1 MNSEIYLLSKLI
13 MKVFYKFFLTFVL
26 ISKSLFLNAS
36 LVDNQ
41 NLYENN
47 GINSCFIYS
56 PYLGLVNDIEKLDVS
71 SDDFRLSDNNKIYLA
86 GNVIIDFPEG
96 MIYSNLA
103 NLDQDNKNILFK
115 GESKIIFED
124 YFISASEGSF
134 NRDDNEISL
143 NEGQI
148 FFNERQLIF
157 AFDALKGNLKE
168 GINLENASVTSCLD
182 EQKGWAIKADEININ
197 TDTNRGLAENVAI
210 KLRDQTI
217 FYSPV
222 LPFPTSSERMSGF
235 LEPSLSY
242 SSDGID
248 LNLPYFLVIDEKSD
262 LTLSARNISER
273 GSGVE
278 INYRKKHLSNIR
290 NIDLIYFNDDKEFKN
305 ENNLTEKYSRWAY
318 KINDAFDFNKVQ
330 INVNW
335 SKASDD
341 MVLRDI
347 PGEITNIGNRYD
359 YVLPQF
365 INLKY
370 ADKTFKA
377 NIYHGG
383 FQTLNPLLTDGYKV
397 SPALDLVFFKKFRKF
412 NIENKFNYSSFKA
425 NRIHD
430 FYSNQS
436 AMMMSDSMNIEQN
449 YKSTILDPIEGNR
462 IFTSINANTRKTL
475 GKTSININSGMYA
488 LSYDLNMQA
497 HDESVLVPKADI
509 SMQYTSS
516 KKTQN
521 GMRAITPKIMLGYTG
536 YEDQSQNPI
545 FDTYELTPNNII
557 FSNNRFTGMDRIG
570 DQKFVSVGLNI
581 MSMNSNKDNLMFF
594 VGKKIYLENPI
605 NKIGGISPN
614 SKDNSP
620 IAIMTNYKTHN
631 NFNFRLYTGLRE
643 KDDRVLLGGA
653 DISKEYK
660 NLSINYSK
668 RYRRMAGSFGETL
681 DYSELGSQIN
691 ISSRI
696 KIYAKIKQDD
706 EKNRIIENIIGIEY
720 EDCCYK
726 FRLVGRDR
734 DYSNFN
740 VYNNQNNYQYLQ
752 DAWKDLIEIQS
763 KGSISFEFELKGFN
777 SSFDKVGRLFN
788 NSLSKY

>member
-1 MNSEIYLLSKLI
+1 MNSEIYLLSNLI
-13 MKVFYKFFLTFVL
+13 MKVFYKFFLTFFL

-36 LVDNQ
+36 VVDNQ

-168 GINLENASVTSCLD
+168 GINLENVSVTSCLD

-210 KLRDQTI
+210 KLRDQTV

-248 LNLPYFLVIDEKSD
+248 LNLPYFWVIDEKSD
-262 LTLSARNISER
+262 LTLSARNISKI

-278 INYRKKHLSNIR
+278 INYRKKHSINLR

-305 ENNLTEKYSRWAY
+305 ENNLSDKYSRWAY
-318 KINDAFDFNKVQ
+318 KINDGFDLDKVH

-341 MVLRDI
+341 MVLKDI
-347 PGEITNIGNRYD
+347 PGEITNVGKRQE

-365 INLKY
+365 INVEYVNKF
-370 ADKTFKA
+370 FKA
-377 NIYHGG
+377 NIYHKS
-383 FQTLNPLLTDGYKV
+383 FQTLNPLLSNGYKV
-397 SPALDLVFFKKFRKF
+397 SPAIDLVYFKKFKYL
-412 NIENKFNYSSFKA
+412 NIENKINYSSFKA
-425 NRIHD
+425 EEIHE
-430 FYSNQS
+430 FYTSNN
-436 AMMMSDSMNIEQN
+436 MMMSGNMLMGENFRS
-449 YKSTILDPIEGNR
+449 SILNPVDGNR
-462 IFTSINANTRKTL
+462 IYASINASTSKKL
-475 GKTSININSGMYA
+475 GKTNINIKSGLYG
-488 LSYDLNMQA
+488 LSYDLKNDVQT
-497 HDESVLVPKADI
+497 DSVLVPKTEI
-509 SMQYTSS
+509 TFQYISS
-516 KKTQN
+516 KKTKA
-521 GMRAITPKIMLGYTG
+521 GMRTITPKMMLGYSG
-536 YEDQSQNPI
+536 YENQSKNPI
-545 FDTYELTPNNII
+545 FDTYEITPNNII
-557 FSNNRFTGMDRIG
+557 FSNSRYTGMDRIG
-570 DQKFVSVGLNI
+570 DQKFVSIGLNL
-581 MSMNSNKDNLMFF
+581 MSMNMSMDKLMFF
-594 VGKKIYLENPI
+594 LGKKIYFEDPK
-605 NKIGGISPN
+605 NKIGAMSPN
-614 SKDNSP
+614 TKNNSP
-620 IAIMTNYKTHN
+620 IVFMTNYKTNN
-631 NFNFRLYTGLRE
+631 NFNFRLYTGLRS
-643 KDDRVLLGGA
+643 KDERVLLGGA
-653 DISKEYK
+653 DISKKYK
-660 NLSINYSK
+660 KMSVNYSK

-681 DYSELGSQIN
+681 DYSELKGQIN
-691 ISSRI
+691 INSKI
-696 KIYAKIKQDD
+696 KLYAQIKQDD
-706 EKNRIIENIIGIEY
+706 KQKKIIENTIGVEY

-726 FRLVGRDR
+726 FRLVGKDR

-740 VYNNQNNYQYLQ
+740 VYNNNNNYQYLQ
-752 DAWKDLIEIQS
+752 DAFRDLIQIQS

-788 NSLSKY
+788 NSLSNY

>member
-13 MKVFYKFFLTFVL
+13 MKFFYKFFLTFVL

-41 NLYENN
+41 NLYEDN

-115 GESKIIFED
+115 GGSKILFED

-182 EQKGWAIKADEININ
+182 EQKGWAIKANEININ

-210 KLRDQTI
+210 KLRGQTI

-222 LPFPTSSERMSGF
+222 LPFPTSSQRMSGF

-278 INYRKKHLSNIR
+278 INYRKKHLSNMR

-305 ENNLTEKYSRWAY
+305 ENNLSEKYSRWAY

-330 INVNW
+330 ININW

-347 PGEITNIGNRYD
+347 PGEITSIGNRYD

-370 ADKTFKA
+370 SSKAFKA

-383 FQTLNPLLTDGYKV
+383 FQTLNPLLTNGYNV
-397 SPALDLVFFKKFRKF
+397 SPALDLVLFKKFKKF

-430 FYSNQS
+430 FYSNHS
-436 AMMMSDSMNIEQN
+436 TMMMSHNMNIDQN

-462 IFTSINANTRKTL
+462 IFTSINANTHKRL
-475 GKTSININSGMYA
+475 GNTSININSGLYA

-497 HDESVLVPKADI
+497 DDGSILVPKADI

-516 KKTQN
+516 RKTKN
-521 GMRAITPKIMLGYTG
+521 GIRVITPKIMLGYTG

-570 DQKFVSVGLNI
+570 DQKFVSIGLKI
-581 MSMNSNKDNLMFF
+581 MSMNSKKDNLMFF

-605 NKIGGISPN
+605 NKIGSSSPN
-614 SKDNSP
+614 TKNNSP
-620 IAIMTNYKTHN
+620 IILSSNYKTHN
-631 NFNFRLYTGLRE
+631 DFNFRLYTGLRV
-643 KDDRVLLGGA
+643 KDDKVLFGGA

-660 NLSINYSK
+660 NLSLNYSK
-668 RYRRMAGSFGETL
+668 RFRRMSGSFGEML
-681 DYSELGSQIN
+681 DYSEFTSQIN
-691 ISSRI
+691 INS
-696 KIYAKIKQDD
+696 KFKVFAKIKQDD
-706 EKNRIIENIIGIEY
+706 QQNRLIENILGLGY
-720 EDCCYK
+720 EDCCFK
-726 FRLVGRDR
+726 ISLIGSDR
-734 DYSNFN
+734 DYTNFN
-740 VYNNQNNYQYLQ
+740 VYNQQQNYQYLQ
-752 DAWKDLIEIQS
+752 DAWTDLVEIQS
-763 KGSISFEFELKGFN
+763 KGKISIEFELKGFN
-777 SSFDKVGRLFN
+777 SSFDKVARLFN

>member
-1 MNSEIYLLSKLI
+1 MNSEIYLLSKLM

-36 LVDNQ
+36 LVDDQ
-41 NLYENN
+41 NLSKNN

-115 GESKIIFED
+115 GGSKILFED

-210 KLRDQTI
+210 KLRGQTI

-222 LPFPTSSERMSGF
+222 LPFPTSSQRMSGF

-278 INYRKKHLSNIR
+278 INYRKKHLSNMR

-359 YVLPQF
+359 YVLPQI

-370 ADKTFKA
+370 ADKSFKA

-397 SPALDLVFFKKFRKF
+397 SPALDLVFFKKFRIF
-412 NIENKFNYSSFKA
+412 NIENEFNYSSFKA
-425 NRIHD
+425 NRIHE
-430 FYSNQS
+430 FYSS
-436 AMMMSDSMNIEQN
+436 NIMVMAGNMLMGEN
-449 YKSTILDPIEGNR
+449 FRSSILNPVDGDR
-462 IFTSINANTRKTL
+462 FYASINASTSKKL
-475 GKTSININSGMYA
+475 GKTNINIKSGLYS
-488 LSYDLNMQA
+488 LSYDLNN
-497 HDESVLVPKADI
+497 DVETDSVLVPKTEITFQYI
-509 SMQYTSS
+509 SSR
-516 KKTQN
+516 KTKN
-521 GMRAITPKIMLGYTG
+521 GMRTITPKMMLGYSG
-536 YEDQSQNPI
+536 YEDQSKNPI
-545 FDTYELTPNNII
+545 FDTYEITPNNII
-557 FSNNRFTGMDRIG
+557 FSNNRYTGMDRIG
-570 DQKFVSVGLNI
+570 DQKFASIGLNL
-581 MSMNSNKDNLMFF
+581 MSMNTSMDKLMLFI
-594 VGKKIYLENPI
+594 GKKIYFEDPK
-605 NKIGGISPN
+605 NKIGVIYPN
-614 SKDNSP
+614 TKNNSP
-620 IAIMTNYKTHN
+620 VVFMTNYKTN
-631 NFNFRLYTGLRE
+631 NHFNFRLYTGLRT
-643 KDDRVLLGGA
+643 KDDRILLGGA
-653 DISKEYK
+653 DISKKYK
-660 NLSINYSK
+660 NLSFNYSK

-681 DYSELGSQIN
+681 NYSEFGGN
-691 ISSRI
+691 ISI
-696 KIYAKIKQDD
+696 NPKINIYAKIKQDD
-706 EKNRIIENIIGIEY
+706 DQNRVIENIFGIQY

-726 FRLVGRDR
+726 LRLVGKDR

-740 VYNNQNNYQYLQ
+740 IYNSQVNYQYLQ
-752 DAWKDLIEIQS
+752 DAFRDLIEIQS

-777 SSFDKVGRLFN
+777 STFDKVGRLFN
-788 NSLSKY
+788 NSLSNY